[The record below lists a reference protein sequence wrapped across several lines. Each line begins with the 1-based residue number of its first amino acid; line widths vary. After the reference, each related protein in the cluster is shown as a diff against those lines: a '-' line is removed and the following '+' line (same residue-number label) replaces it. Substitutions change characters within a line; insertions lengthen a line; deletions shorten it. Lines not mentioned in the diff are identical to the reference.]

1 MNYYIA
7 HKVDSSKRFLKYF
20 ETEEEML
27 DHIMLLPDGDLGNYS
42 IFEQVF

>member
-7 HKVDSSKRFLKYF
+7 HKLDSSKSF
-20 ETEEEML
+20 EKSFKTTAEML
-27 DHIMLLPDGDLGNYS
+27 DHVMLLPDNDIGNYS